1 LSEWL
6 ISGSARAFCWRFY
19 HRVSLKTFIP
29 FFVAARRRS
38 GNPAAG
44 YTSIDKFSMENFSI
58 RVCVNQ
64 PI

>member
-1 LSEWL
+1 LIEWL

-19 HRVSLKTFIP
+19 HRASLKTFIP

-38 GNPAAG
+38 GNPATG

-58 RVCVNQ
+58 RVCANRS
-64 PI
+64 I

>member
-1 LSEWL
+1 L
-6 ISGSARAFCWRFY
+6 ISGSTRAFCWRFY
-19 HRVSLKTFIP
+19 RAWLNAFIP
-29 FFVAARRRS
+29 FFITAPRRS
-38 GNPAAG
+38 GNPATG